1 MVSEVRLGIDVGGTF
16 TDLVALLD
24 GGIVTAKV
32 PSTPRNQAEG
42 VLRSVE
48 AARLDPDRVTAF
60 AHGTTVA
67 TNALLERSGA
77 RTALVT
83 TAGFRD
89 VLEIGRQ
96 QRPSL
101 YDLTRDRP
109 PALVPRE
116 LRFTVAERM
125 GPAGEITP
133 LDDDSLA
140 AAVAAVGE
148 AEVEA
153 VAVCLLFSFLH
164 PEHEQRVGQALRDA
178 LDGVAVSLSCE
189 VLPEFREYER
199 FSTTVADAYL
209 TPRLGAYLERL
220 AEEATGRG
228 LPAPLVM
235 QSSGGVIEVAAAAA
249 HAGSCLLSGP
259 AGGVVG
265 AAYVAGLSGYDDLLT
280 FDMGGTSTD
289 VAPVLGGDVQ
299 TTTESMVA
307 GVPIKLPMID
317 VHTVSAGG
325 GSIAWVDEGGALRVG
340 PRSAGAD
347 PGPAAYDQ
355 GGEEPTVTDANLYLG
370 YLADGAE
377 LGGSGGLE
385 ERSDSPPVDPG
396 RSGGAITLRRELAE
410 RTLAAVGERLG
421 EQTLDVAL
429 GVVRVANAEMVRALR
444 VISVER
450 GLDPREFTLVAF
462 GGAGGLH
469 ACALAEEMGMARVL
483 VPAAGG
489 VLSALGL
496 AISDLR
502 RDYVRPLLGKLD
514 EVDPD
519 EADQA
524 WRELEEQA
532 GHDLDG
538 PDLDRQADLRYRG
551 QSFELTVG
559 VAGWDELEERFH
571 VEHERRYGF
580 RMDDETVELVNL
592 RLVATVAADKPE
604 IRAEAPDGERE
615 PGRREVN
622 LDGDWQEVDVVQRRD
637 LGPGAKLDGPA
648 VVEFAE
654 ATLLLRPGWRAALDE
669 VGTLVLDHQGE
680 GKER

>member
-1 MVSEVRLGIDVGGTF
+1 
-16 TDLVALLD
+16 
-24 GGIVTAKV
+24 
-32 PSTPRNQAEG
+32 
-42 VLRSVE
+42 
-48 AARLDPDRVTAF
+48 
-60 AHGTTVA
+60 
-67 TNALLERSGA
+67 
-77 RTALVT
+77 
-83 TAGFRD
+83 
-89 VLEIGRQ
+89 
-96 QRPSL
+96 
-101 YDLTRDRP
+101 
-109 PALVPRE
+109 
-116 LRFTVAERM
+116 
-125 GPAGEITP
+125 
-133 LDDDSLA
+133 
-140 AAVAAVGE
+140 
-148 AEVEA
+148 
-153 VAVCLLFSFLH
+153 
-164 PEHEQRVGQALRDA
+164 
-178 LDGVAVSLSCE
+178 
-189 VLPEFREYER
+189 
-199 FSTTVADAYL
+199 
-209 TPRLGAYLERL
+209 
-220 AEEATGRG
+220 
-228 LPAPLVM
+228 
-235 QSSGGVIEVAAAAA
+235 
-249 HAGSCLLSGP
+249 
-259 AGGVVG
+259 
-265 AAYVAGLSGYDDLLT
+265 
-280 FDMGGTSTD
+280 
-289 VAPVLGGDVQ
+289 
-299 TTTESMVA
+299 
-307 GVPIKLPMID
+307 
-317 VHTVSAGG
+317 
-325 GSIAWVDEGGALRVG
+325 
-340 PRSAGAD
+340 
-347 PGPAAYDQ
+347 
-355 GGEEPTVTDANLYLG
+355 
-370 YLADGAE
+370 
-377 LGGSGGLE
+377 
-385 ERSDSPPVDPG
+385 VDPG
-396 RSGGAITLRRELAE
+396 GSGGAITLRRELAE

-519 EADQA
+519 EADRA